1 MTPQVGDKLE
11 NGATLLAIK
20 KLQPGSVDRKDLH
33 IVLADCGGETAQR
46 YVTWL
51 FRADD
56 GSCHEGHYTDSIK
69 AAAADFESR

>member
-1 MTPQVGDKLE
+1 MIRIGEQLE

-33 IVLADCGGETAQR
+33 IVLADTGEDTCQR

-51 FRADD
+51 FWAND

-69 AAAADFESR
+69 EAAADFEARG